1 MQLYYRG
8 CYDLSEER
16 YLDIIS
22 RKTGSLTSTCCYL
35 GSRLSGASEMTAQ
48 SLEQYGMNLGVAF
61 QIMDDILDITGDEKT
76 AGKSLGRDIMM
87 EKLTLPGI
95 HYQRNSKAEEQR
107 WVRETLGKAGGVDYI
122 EYVDKLHAAGS
133 IDYAQS
139 RGLEFIDRA
148 KHSLS
153 QSDLDGDVI
162 EILAELVD
170 AVML

>member
-1 MQLYYRG
+1 
-8 CYDLSEER
+8 
-16 YLDIIS
+16 
-22 RKTGSLTSTCCYL
+22 
-35 GSRLSGASEMTAQ
+35 
-48 SLEQYGMNLGVAF
+48 
-61 QIMDDILDITGDEKT
+61 
-76 AGKSLGRDIMM
+76 MM

-95 HYQRNSKAEEQR
+95 YYQRNSTAEEQQ
-107 WVRETLGKAGGVDYI
+107 WVRETLGKSDNGDYI
-122 EYVDKLHAAGS
+122 EYVEKLQAAGS

-153 QSDLDGDVI
+153 QSDLDGAVI